1 MMCCFFHMLILGIR
15 GDLIL
20 TLGEK
25 LKELREDLD
34 LFQKDVATELNI
46 SSNTLSNYE
55 RDERDPDFV
64 TLVNLANIYH
74 VNVDYLLGNTE
85 IKTSWKDYTGEVKLQ
100 DRTIYAG
107 KIIELLNA
115 MDIERR
121 TAIILLMETHDQK

>member
-1 MMCCFFHMLILGIR
+1 MLFFSYVNLRNKGGFDIDIGWKIKGVTWRFRLI
-15 GDLIL
+15 
-20 TLGEK
+20 
-25 LKELREDLD
+25 
-34 LFQKDVATELNI
+34 ATELNI

-100 DRTIYAG
+100 DRTISAG